1 MVIKKINSGGRL
13 MMTSQID
20 TLEMM
25 KIQLGKETNKA
36 SAFEVAQMQL
46 EKAVKKMNLEPNI
59 LAQLKEPE
67 KVLIVSIP
75 VKMDNGTV
83 KVFTG
88 YRAQYN
94 SARGPLKGGVRYH
107 PDVTLD
113 EMKALSA
120 LMTWKCAVAGI
131 PYGGA
136 KGGVKCN
143 PKEMSEGELERLSRR
158 YIYEI
163 SSIIGPRKDIPA
175 PDVYTTPKIMGWYI
189 DTYNKLNGEAS
200 FSTITG
206 KPLEL
211 WGSEGRG
218 EATARGLSY
227 TVEEAAKYLDIDPL
241 KSTVVVQGY
250 GNAGSITAKLLH
262 EQGYKIIG
270 VSDSKGGAY
279 NLKGV
284 DPLEI
289 LNYKTKTGSVKD
301 FPKAEFISN
310 KDLLEIE
317 CDVLVPA
324 ALEGVITEKNV
335 KNIKAKIIAEAANG
349 PTTPEADD
357 ILYQRGVFVIPDILA
372 NCGGV
377 TVSYFEWIQ
386 GLYGYFW
393 SEEKVNRRLKKLIVK
408 AFSEILKVAQR
419 EKIDNRTAAHI
430 QAISKVAA
438 AIKARGIW
446 P

>member
-1 MVIKKINSGGRL
+1 MTNQIN
-13 MMTSQID
+13 T
-20 TLEMM
+20 
-25 KIQLGKETNKA
+25 
-36 SAFEVAQMQL
+36 FEILQMQL
-46 EKAVKKMNLEPNI
+46 EKDTNKIDAFKAAQIQLEKAVSKMNLDPNI
-59 LAQLKEPE
+59 LVQLKKPE
-67 KVLIVSIP
+67 RVLMVSIP
-75 VKMDNGTV
+75 VKMDNGAV

-88 YRAQYN
+88 FRSQYN
-94 SARGPLKGGVRYH
+94 TARGPAKGGVRYH
-107 PDVTLD
+107 PDVSLD
-113 EMKALSA
+113 EVKALSA
-120 LMTWKCAVAGI
+120 WMTWKCAVVGI

-136 KGGVKCN
+136 KGGVICN
-143 PKEMSEGELERLSRR
+143 PKEMSDGELERLSRR

-163 SSIIGPRKDIPA
+163 SSIIGPKKDIPA
-175 PDVYTTPKIMGWYI
+175 PDVYTTPKIMGWYV
-189 DTYNKLNGEAS
+189 DTYNKLTGEAS

-227 TVEEAAKYLDIDPL
+227 TVEVAAKKLNINPL
-241 KSTVVVQGY
+241 EATAVIQGY
-250 GNAGSITAKLLH
+250 GNAGSISAKLLH
-262 EQGYKIIG
+262 EQGYKIIA

-279 NLKGV
+279 NPQGI

-289 LNYKTKTGSVKD
+289 LDYKTKTSTVKD

-310 KDLLEIE
+310 EDLLEIE

-335 KNIKAKIIAEAANG
+335 NNIKAKIIAEAANG
-349 PTTPEADD
+349 PTTPKADE
-357 ILYQRGVFVIPDILA
+357 ILYQRGVFIIPDILA
-372 NCGGV
+372 NAGGV

-393 SEEKVNRRLKKLIVK
+393 DEERVNRRLKKIMVR
-408 AFSEILKVAQR
+408 AFNEVLKIAQK
-419 EKIDNRTAAHI
+419 EKIDNRTAAYI
-430 QAISKVAA
+430 YAISQVAEAMKV
-438 AIKARGIW
+438 RGIW

>member
-1 MVIKKINSGGRL
+1 
-13 MMTSQID
+13 MTNQID
-20 TLEMM
+20 TLEMLQI
-25 KIQLGKETNKA
+25 KLGKDVNKID
-36 SAFEVAQMQL
+36 AFKVAQIQL
-46 EKAVKKMNLEPNI
+46 EKATNKMNLDPNI

-67 KVLIVSIP
+67 RVLIVSIP
-75 VKMDNGTV
+75 VKMDNGAV

-94 SARGPLKGGVRYH
+94 TARGPAKGGVRYH
-107 PDVTLD
+107 PDVNLD

-120 LMTWKCAVAGI
+120 WMTWKCAVAGI

-136 KGGVKCN
+136 KGGVICN

-163 SSIIGPRKDIPA
+163 LSIIGPKKDIPA

-189 DTYNKLNGEAS
+189 DTYNKLTGEAS

-211 WGSEGRG
+211 WGSEGRK

-227 TVEEAAKYLDIDPL
+227 TVEVAAKQLNINP
-241 KSTVVVQGY
+241 SEATVVIQGY
-250 GNAGSITAKLLH
+250 GNAGSISAKILH

-279 NLKGV
+279 NSQGI
-284 DPLEI
+284 DPSEI
-289 LNYKTKTGSVKD
+289 LDYKTKTSTVKG

-310 KDLLEIE
+310 KDLLELE

-324 ALEGVITEKNV
+324 ALEGVITKKNAN
-335 KNIKAKIIAEAANG
+335 NIKAKIIAEAANG
-349 PTTPEADD
+349 PTTPEADE
-357 ILYQRGVFVIPDILA
+357 ILFQKGVYVIPDILA
-372 NCGGV
+372 NSGGV

-393 SEEKVNRRLKKLIVK
+393 DEERVNRRLKKLIVK
-408 AFSEILKVAQR
+408 AFNEVLKIAQW
-419 EKIDNRTAAHI
+419 EKIDNRTAAYI
-430 QAISKVAA
+430 YAVSQVAEA
-438 AIKARGIW
+438 MKARGIW

>member
-1 MVIKKINSGGRL
+1 MTNQIN
-13 MMTSQID
+13 T
-20 TLEMM
+20 
-25 KIQLGKETNKA
+25 
-36 SAFEVAQMQL
+36 FEILQMQL
-46 EKAVKKMNLEPNI
+46 EKDTNKIDAFEAAQIQLEKAVSKMNLDPNI
-59 LAQLKEPE
+59 LVQLKKPE
-67 KVLIVSIP
+67 RVLMVSIP
-75 VKMDNGTV
+75 VKMDNGAV

-88 YRAQYN
+88 FRSQYN
-94 SARGPLKGGVRYH
+94 TARGPAKGGVRYH
-107 PDVTLD
+107 PDVSLD
-113 EMKALSA
+113 EVKALSA
-120 LMTWKCAVAGI
+120 WMTWKCAVVGI

-136 KGGVKCN
+136 KGGVICN
-143 PKEMSEGELERLSRR
+143 PKEMSDGELERLSRR

-163 SSIIGPRKDIPA
+163 SSIIGPKKDIPA
-175 PDVYTTPKIMGWYI
+175 PDVYTTPKIMGWYV
-189 DTYNKLNGEAS
+189 DTYNKLTGEAS

-227 TVEEAAKYLDIDPL
+227 TVEVAAKKLNINPL
-241 KSTVVVQGY
+241 EATAVIQGY
-250 GNAGSITAKLLH
+250 GNAGSISAKLLH
-262 EQGYKIIG
+262 EQGYKIIA

-279 NLKGV
+279 NPQGI

-289 LNYKTKTGSVKD
+289 LDYKTKTSTVKD

-335 KNIKAKIIAEAANG
+335 NNIKAKIIAEAANG
-349 PTTPEADD
+349 PTTPEADE
-357 ILYQRGVFVIPDILA
+357 ILYQRGVFIIPDILA
-372 NCGGV
+372 NAGGV

-393 SEEKVNRRLKKLIVK
+393 DEERVNRRLKKIMVR
-408 AFSEILKVAQR
+408 AFNEVLKIAQK
-419 EKIDNRTAAHI
+419 EKIDNRTAAYI
-430 QAISKVAA
+430 YAISQVAEAMKV
-438 AIKARGIW
+438 RGIW

>member
-1 MVIKKINSGGRL
+1 MVIKKINLGGKISMR
-13 MMTSQID
+13 SQID
-20 TLEMM
+20 TFEMLQ
-25 KIQLGKETNKA
+25 IQLEKDVNKID
-36 SAFEVAQMQL
+36 AFEVAQLQL
-46 EKAVKKMNLEPNI
+46 EKAASIMNLDPNI
-59 LAQLKEPE
+59 LIQLKEPE
-67 KVLIVSIP
+67 RVLMVSIP
-75 VKMDNGTV
+75 VKMDNGAV

-88 YRAQYN
+88 FRSQYN
-94 SARGPLKGGVRYH
+94 TARGPAKGGVRYH
-107 PDVTLD
+107 PDVSLD
-113 EMKALSA
+113 EVKALSA
-120 LMTWKCAVAGI
+120 WMTWKCAVAGI

-136 KGGVKCN
+136 KGGVICN
-143 PKEMSEGELERLSRR
+143 PKEMSDGELERMSRR

-163 SSIIGPRKDIPA
+163 SSVIGPKKDIPA

-189 DTYNKLNGEAS
+189 DTYNKLTGEAS

-211 WGSEGRG
+211 WGSEGRN

-227 TVEEAAKYLDIDPL
+227 TVEVAAKKLNINPL
-241 KSTVVVQGY
+241 KATVVIQGY

-262 EQGYKIIG
+262 EQGYKIIA

-279 NLKGV
+279 NPQGME
-284 DPLEI
+284 PSEI
-289 LNYKTKTGSVKD
+289 LDYKTKTSTVKG

-324 ALEGVITEKNV
+324 ALEGVITEKNAN
-335 KNIKAKIIAEAANG
+335 NIKAKIIAEAANG
-349 PTTPEADD
+349 PTTPEADE
-357 ILYQRGVFVIPDILA
+357 ILYQRGVFIIPDILA
-372 NCGGV
+372 NAGGV

-393 SEEKVNRRLKKLIVK
+393 DEERVNRRLKKLMVK
-408 AFSEILKVAQR
+408 AFNEVLKLAQR
-419 EKIDNRTAAHI
+419 EKIDNRTAAYI
-430 QAISKVAA
+430 YAVSQVAEA
-438 AIKARGIW
+438 MKARGIW

>member
-1 MVIKKINSGGRL
+1 
-13 MMTSQID
+13 MTNQMD
-20 TLEMM
+20 
-25 KIQLGKETNKA
+25 NFA
-36 SAFEVAQMQL
+36 VAQLQL
-46 EKAVKKMNLEPNI
+46 EKAASKMNLDPNI
-59 LAQLKEPE
+59 FIQLKEPE
-67 KVLIVSIP
+67 RVLMVSIP
-75 VKMDNGTV
+75 VKMDNGAV

-88 YRAQYN
+88 FRSQYN
-94 SARGPLKGGVRYH
+94 TSRGPAKGGVRYH
-107 PDVTLD
+107 PDVSLN
-113 EMKALSA
+113 EVKALSA
-120 LMTWKCAVAGI
+120 WMTWKCAVAGI

-136 KGGVKCN
+136 KGGVICN
-143 PKEMSEGELERLSRR
+143 PKEMSDGELERISRR

-189 DTYNKLNGEAS
+189 DTYNKLTGEVS

-211 WGSEGRG
+211 WGSQGRK

-227 TVEEAAKYLDIDPL
+227 TVEVAAKKLNINPL
-241 KSTVVVQGY
+241 KATVVIQGY
-250 GNAGSITAKLLH
+250 GNAGSITAKLLN
-262 EQGYKIIG
+262 EQGYKIIA

-279 NLKGV
+279 NPQGI
-284 DPLEI
+284 DPSEI
-289 LNYKTKTGSVKD
+289 LDYKTKTSTVKG

-324 ALEGVITEKNV
+324 ALEGVITEKNAN
-335 KNIKAKIIAEAANG
+335 NIKAKIIAEAANG
-349 PTTPEADD
+349 PTTPEADE
-357 ILYQRGVFVIPDILA
+357 ILYQRGVFMVPDILA
-372 NCGGV
+372 NAGGV

-393 SEEKVNRRLKKLIVK
+393 DEERVNRRLKKLMVK
-408 AFSEILKVAQR
+408 AFNEVLKLAQR
-419 EKIDNRTAAHI
+419 EKIDNRTAAYI
-430 QAISKVAA
+430 YAISQVAEAMKV
-438 AIKARGIW
+438 RGVW

>member
-1 MVIKKINSGGRL
+1 MTNQIN
-13 MMTSQID
+13 T
-20 TLEMM
+20 
-25 KIQLGKETNKA
+25 
-36 SAFEVAQMQL
+36 FEILQMQL
-46 EKAVKKMNLEPNI
+46 EKDTNKIDAFEAAQIQLEKAVSKMNLDPNI
-59 LAQLKEPE
+59 LVQLKKPE
-67 KVLIVSIP
+67 RVLMVSIP
-75 VKMDNGTV
+75 VKMDNGAV

-88 YRAQYN
+88 FRSQYN
-94 SARGPLKGGVRYH
+94 TARGPAKGGVRYH
-107 PDVTLD
+107 PDVSLD
-113 EMKALSA
+113 EVKALSA
-120 LMTWKCAVAGI
+120 WMTWKCAVVGI

-136 KGGVKCN
+136 KGGVICN
-143 PKEMSEGELERLSRR
+143 PKEMSDGELERLSRR

-163 SSIIGPRKDIPA
+163 SSIIGPKKDIPA
-175 PDVYTTPKIMGWYI
+175 PDVYTTPKIMGWYV
-189 DTYNKLNGEAS
+189 DTYNKLTGEAS

-227 TVEEAAKYLDIDPL
+227 TVEVAAKKLNINPL
-241 KSTVVVQGY
+241 EATAVIQGY
-250 GNAGSITAKLLH
+250 GNAGSISAKLLH
-262 EQGYKIIG
+262 EQGYKIIA

-279 NLKGV
+279 NPQGI
-284 DPLEI
+284 DPSEI
-289 LNYKTKTGSVKD
+289 LDYKIKTSTVKG

-335 KNIKAKIIAEAANG
+335 NNIKAKIIAEAANG
-349 PTTPEADD
+349 PTTPEADE
-357 ILYQRGVFVIPDILA
+357 ILYQRGVFIIPDILA
-372 NCGGV
+372 NAGGV

-393 SEEKVNRRLKKLIVK
+393 DEERVNRRLKKIMVR
-408 AFSEILKVAQR
+408 AFNEVLKIAQK
-419 EKIDNRTAAHI
+419 EKIDNRTAAYI
-430 QAISKVAA
+430 YAISQVAEAMKV
-438 AIKARGIW
+438 RGIW

>member
-1 MVIKKINSGGRL
+1 
-13 MMTSQID
+13 MTNQID
-20 TLEMM
+20 T
-25 KIQLGKETNKA
+25 
-36 SAFEVAQMQL
+36 FEILQMQL
-46 EKAVKKMNLEPNI
+46 EKDANKMDAFKIAQIQLKKAANKMNLDPNI

-67 KVLIVSIP
+67 RILIVSIP
-75 VKMDNGTV
+75 VKMDNGAV

-88 YRAQYN
+88 FRSQYN
-94 SARGPLKGGVRYH
+94 TARGPAKGGVRYH
-107 PDVTLD
+107 PDISLD

-120 LMTWKCAVAGI
+120 WMTWKCAVAGI

-136 KGGVKCN
+136 KGGIICN
-143 PKEMSEGELERLSRR
+143 PKEMSDGELERLSRR

-163 SSIIGPRKDIPA
+163 SSIIGPKKDIPA

-189 DTYNKLNGEAS
+189 DTYNKLTGEAS

-227 TVEEAAKYLDIDPL
+227 TVEVAAKKLNINPL
-241 KSTVVVQGY
+241 EATVVIQGY
-250 GNAGSITAKLLH
+250 GNAGSISAKLLN
-262 EQGYKIIG
+262 EQGYKIIA

-279 NLKGV
+279 NPQGI

-289 LNYKTKTGSVKD
+289 LDYKTKTSTVKG

-324 ALEGVITEKNV
+324 ALEGVITEKNAN
-335 KNIKAKIIAEAANG
+335 KIKAKIIAEAANG
-349 PTTPEADD
+349 PTTPEADE
-357 ILYQRGVFVIPDILA
+357 ILYQRGVFIIPDILA
-372 NCGGV
+372 NAGGV
-377 TVSYFEWIQ
+377 TVSYFEWVQ

-393 SEEKVNRRLKKLIVK
+393 DEERVNRRLKKLMVK
-408 AFSEILKVAQR
+408 AFNEVLKLAQK
-419 EKIDNRTAAHI
+419 EKIDNRTAAYI
-430 QAISKVAA
+430 YAVSQVAEAMKV
-438 AIKARGIW
+438 RGIW

>member
-1 MVIKKINSGGRL
+1 
-13 MMTSQID
+13 MTNQID
-20 TLEMM
+20 TLEMLQIKLEKDVN
-25 KIQLGKETNKA
+25 KID
-36 SAFEVAQMQL
+36 AFKVSQIQL
-46 EKAVKKMNLEPNI
+46 EKATNKMNLDPNI
-59 LAQLKEPE
+59 LVQLKEPE
-67 KVLIVSIP
+67 RVLMVSIP
-75 VKMDNGTV
+75 VKMDDGTV

-94 SARGPLKGGVRYH
+94 TARGPAKGGVRYH

-120 LMTWKCAVAGI
+120 WMTWKCAVAGI
-131 PYGGA
+131 PYGGS
-136 KGGVKCN
+136 KGGVTCN
-143 PKEMSEGELERLSRR
+143 PKELSEGELERLSRR

-163 SSIIGPRKDIPA
+163 SSIIGPKKDIPA

-189 DTYNKLNGEAS
+189 DTYNKLTGEAS

-211 WGSEGRG
+211 WGSEGRK

-227 TVEEAAKYLDIDPL
+227 TVEVAAKQLNINP
-241 KSTVVVQGY
+241 SEATVVIQGY
-250 GNAGSITAKLLH
+250 GNAGSISAKILN

-279 NLKGV
+279 NLQGI
-284 DPLEI
+284 DPSEI
-289 LNYKTKTGSVKD
+289 LDYKTKTSTVKG

-310 KDLLEIE
+310 KDLLELE

-324 ALEGVITEKNV
+324 ALEGVITKKNAN
-335 KNIKAKIIAEAANG
+335 NIKAKIIAEAANG
-349 PTTPEADD
+349 PTTPEADE
-357 ILYQRGVFVIPDILA
+357 ILYQRGVFIIPDILA
-372 NCGGV
+372 NSGGV

-393 SEEKVNRRLKKLIVK
+393 DEERVNRRLKKLIVK
-408 AFSEILKVAQR
+408 AFNEVLKIAQR
-419 EKIDNRTAAHI
+419 EKIDNRTAAYI
-430 QAISKVAA
+430 YAVSRVAEA
-438 AIKARGIW
+438 MKARGIW

>member
-1 MVIKKINSGGRL
+1 MVIKKINLGGKIT
-13 MMTSQID
+13 MTNQID
-20 TLEMM
+20 TFEMLQIKLEKDIN
-25 KIQLGKETNKA
+25 KIGN
-36 SAFEVAQMQL
+36 FGVAQMQL
-46 EKAVKKMNLEPNI
+46 EKAASKMNLDPNI
-59 LAQLKEPE
+59 LTQLKQPE
-67 KVLIVSIP
+67 RVLMVSIP

-88 YRAQYN
+88 FRSQYN
-94 SARGPLKGGVRYH
+94 TARGPAKGGVRYH
-107 PDVTLD
+107 PDVSLD
-113 EMKALSA
+113 EVKALSA
-120 LMTWKCAVAGI
+120 WMTWKCAVAGI

-136 KGGVKCN
+136 KGGVICN
-143 PKEMSEGELERLSRR
+143 PKEMSDGELERMSRR

-163 SSIIGPRKDIPA
+163 SSVIGPKKDIPA

-189 DTYNKLNGEAS
+189 DTYNKLTGEAS

-211 WGSEGRG
+211 WGSEGRN

-227 TVEEAAKYLDIDPL
+227 TVEIAAKMLNINPL
-241 KSTVVVQGY
+241 NSTVVIQGY

-279 NLKGV
+279 NPQGI
-284 DPLEI
+284 DPSEI
-289 LNYKTKTGSVKD
+289 LDYKTKTSTVKS

-324 ALEGVITEKNV
+324 ALEGVITEKNAN
-335 KNIKAKIIAEAANG
+335 NIKAKIIAEAANG
-349 PTTPEADD
+349 PTTPEADE
-357 ILYQRGVFVIPDILA
+357 ILFQKRIFIIPDILA
-372 NCGGV
+372 NAGGV
-377 TVSYFEWIQ
+377 IVSYFEWVQ

-393 SEEKVNRRLKKLIVK
+393 SEEKVNSRLKKLILK
-408 AFSEILKVAQR
+408 AFNEVSRIA
-419 EKIDNRTAAHI
+419 EKEKTDNRTAAYI
-430 QAISKVAA
+430 YAVSQVAK
-438 AIKARGIW
+438 AIKVRGVW

>member
-1 MVIKKINSGGRL
+1 
-13 MMTSQID
+13 MTNQID
-20 TLEMM
+20 TFKKLQTQLE
-25 KIQLGKETNKA
+25 KDTNEMDV
-36 SAFEVAQMQL
+36 FEVVQMQL
-46 EKAVKKMNLEPNI
+46 EKAATKMNLDPNI

-67 KVLIVSIP
+67 RVLTVSIP

-88 YRAQYN
+88 FRSQYN
-94 SARGPLKGGVRYH
+94 TARGPAKGGVRYH
-107 PDVTLD
+107 PDVSLN
-113 EMKALSA
+113 EVKALSA
-120 LMTWKCAVAGI
+120 WMTWKCAVAGI

-136 KGGVKCN
+136 KGGVICN

-163 SSIIGPRKDIPA
+163 SSIIGPNKDIPA

-189 DTYNKLNGEAS
+189 DTYNKLSGEAS

-211 WGSEGRG
+211 WGSKGRR

-227 TVEEAAKYLDIDPL
+227 TVEVAAKKLNINPIEA
-241 KSTVVVQGY
+241 TVVVQGY
-250 GNAGSITAKLLH
+250 GNAGSISAKLLS

-270 VSDSKGGAY
+270 VSDSKGGVF
-279 NLKGV
+279 NKKGI

-289 LNYKTKTGSVKD
+289 LIHKNKTGTVSNY
-301 FPKAEFISN
+301 PKARSITNE
-310 KDLLEIE
+310 DLLELE

-324 ALEGVITEKNV
+324 ALEGVITIRNAN
-335 KNIKAKIIAEAANG
+335 NIKAKIIAEAANG
-349 PTTPEADD
+349 PTTPEADE
-357 ILYQRGVFVIPDILA
+357 ILLQRGVFVIPDILA
-372 NCGGV
+372 NAGGV
-377 TVSYFEWIQ
+377 TVSYFEWVQ

-393 SEEKVNRRLKKLIVK
+393 DEERVNRRLKKMMVK
-408 AFSEILKVAQR
+408 AFNEVLKLAEK
-419 EKIDNRTAAHI
+419 EKIDNRTAANI
-430 QAISKVAA
+430 YAVSQVAEAMKV
-438 AIKARGIW
+438 RGIW